1 MGVEH
6 QDEAVVVT
14 RNGIRLVVLRV
25 PRGNR
30 TLDRGRRLILALHLR
45 QYFGVG
51 ALNENIFGGFH
62 VEGAAN
68 ALI

>member
-51 ALNENIFGGFH
+51 ALNENIFSGFH